1 MVLVNHET
9 GSETGAGAVPSWS
22 IHVSRNKVAM
32 WDNYIHKHSGYPQF
46 DACIDFCVLER
57 LIVLVIYDGEII
69 FIKRFQFVHW
79 CRNVKN
85 KISLLL
91 QYLSFNSFQF
101 IVIIITIIEL
111 QIIF

>member
-46 DACIDFCVLER
+46 DACMDFCVLER
-57 LIVLVIYDGEII
+57 LIVLVIYG
-69 FIKRFQFVHW
+69 
-79 CRNVKN
+79 
-85 KISLLL
+85 
-91 QYLSFNSFQF
+91 
-101 IVIIITIIEL
+101 
-111 QIIF
+111 